1 MYFKNHGEESSVRE
15 SCYVMFS
22 LKHLSSSNRG
32 GRKWK
37 ELIASF
43 YVRCYVKKIFQH
55 VYLLKRKYIYNKR
68 ERERHLKYN
77 LLFGGKINFV
87 DVEQYFVLLII
98 KNIDEILAKLILT
111 FIILCKDYESY

>member
-1 MYFKNHGEESSVRE
+1 MKRINCIVL
-15 SCYVMFS
+15 CS
-22 LKHLSSSNRG
+22 LLCQKDISTCIFI
-32 GRKWK
+32 K
-37 ELIASF
+37 
-43 YVRCYVKKIFQH
+43 KKI
-55 VYLLKRKYIYNKR
+55 YIYNKR